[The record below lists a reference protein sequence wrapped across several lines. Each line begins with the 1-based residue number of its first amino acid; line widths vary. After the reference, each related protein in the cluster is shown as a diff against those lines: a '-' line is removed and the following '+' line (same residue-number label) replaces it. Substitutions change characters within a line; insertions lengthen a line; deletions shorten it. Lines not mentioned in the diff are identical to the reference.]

1 MNEFLTQRLIAA
13 IEANTSAHQALQH
26 SLEAVLAK
34 GSKENRMVNAVQ
46 LGKALGLDSKTVWR
60 RMISGEYPSEGEG
73 RNRRANIAVIKEL
86 RKQEGLVAE
95 FKGGY

>member
-1 MNEFLTQRLIAA
+1 MNDIIAQRLIAA
-13 IEANTSAHQALQH
+13 IESNTVAHQSLQH

-34 GSKENRMVNAVQ
+34 DSKDNRMVNAVQ

-60 RMISGEYPSEGEG
+60 RMVSGEYPSEGEG